1 MSRYWNLVR
10 TGAVVLVTALLCGC
24 ATQYAVGGSSKPSAR
39 EGVVSLRIVSL
50 FGGTLRRLTLE
61 NLDNQQE
68 VWLAPQLPLGG
79 DSYRFT
85 GIVPVGRYR
94 TKVLT
99 GQDLSGT
106 QVLTLTIPL
115 DNESNTFEVKGSQLT
130 NLKTIV
136 IAPMGAATD
145 AATTNLAR
153 LLDAMA
159 HVSRTTRS
167 FVAPRD
173 DSPVAAREWL
183 AYVNPKLAASINA
196 AGELAW
202 SQPRSEPQQAAER
215 AMVAMAQAGA
225 TPSRVEIVD
234 ADGRGWAGGK
244 LGLVAELREGKVINR
259 WHTGTVNQIL
269 AAAALPDGRLV
280 AVGEEAYVA
289 VSSADRKTWQT
300 TPVPD
305 ARAAVG
311 SFVALGPDG
320 RVYLLMRT
328 PGGATVYASD
338 PARIEW
344 KEQRR
349 IESPDPAAPEFVSDR
364 TPLFKPRPVAVITKQ
379 RLAIYTPETDE
390 LSSYDFAKKSWEKFE
405 TPSGFNRIDAEF
417 AGGIIVGDGGRASKY
432 ATADYGKTWWKPEG
446 FTYSGMPMFIDRQ
459 TGYLLASDYSA
470 LSVNPWTLRK
480 TSDGGKTWQALAA
493 EPPKSDGGRLMYDG
507 DQKRLGYTYRDGRRV
522 WLDDDGKTWR

>member
-1 MSRYWNLVR
+1 MSRYWGLVR
-10 TGAVVLVTALLCGC
+10 AGVVVLAMALLSAC

-50 FGGTLRRLTLE
+50 FNGTLRRLTLE

-94 TKVLT
+94 TKVLS
-99 GQDLSGT
+99 GQDLTGA

-136 IAPMGAATD
+136 VAPIGAATD
-145 AATTNLAR
+145 AAATNATR
-153 LLDAMA
+153 LLDAMTR
-159 HVSRTTRS
+159 VSRTSRT

-183 AYVNPKLAASINA
+183 AYVNPKLAASVNA
-196 AGELAW
+196 AGELGW
-202 SQPRSEPQQAAER
+202 SQQRSESLQAAER
-215 AMVAMAQAGA
+215 AMVAMAQADA
-225 TPSRVEIVD
+225 RPSRVERIE
-234 ADGRGWAGGK
+234 ADGSGLAGGK
-244 LGLVAELREGKVINR
+244 LGLVAALRDGKVINR
-259 WHTGTVNQIL
+259 WYTGTVNQIL
-269 AAAALPDGRLV
+269 AAASLPDGRLV

-311 SFVALGPDG
+311 SFVAVGPDG

-328 PGGATVYASD
+328 PGGAAVYASD
-338 PARIEW
+338 AARIEW

-349 IESPDPAAPEFVSDR
+349 IESADPATPEFISDR
-364 TPLFKPRPVAVITKQ
+364 TSLFTPRPVAVMTQ
-379 RLAIYTPETDE
+379 ERLAVYTPETDE
-390 LSSYDFAKKSWEKFE
+390 LSSYDFAAKSWQKFE
-405 TPSGFNRIDAEF
+405 TPAGFNTIDAEIS
-417 AGGIIVGDGGRASKY
+417 GGIIVGDGGRATKY

-446 FTYSGMPMFIDRQ
+446 FTYSEIPLFIDRQ
-459 TGYLLASDYSA
+459 AGYVLASDYSA
-470 LSVNPWTLRK
+470 LSANPWTLRK
-480 TSDGGKTWQALAA
+480 TSDGGKTWQPVAA
-493 EPPKSDGGRLMYDG
+493 APPDKYSGRLMYDRG
-507 DQKRLGYTYRDGRRV
+507 QQRLGFAYRDGRRV
-522 WLDDDGKTWR
+522 WLGEDGKTWR